1 MKYLNY
7 IAFLVL
13 LAIASACSDK
23 NVEYNM
29 EPVDTAHQAELQI
42 FYMTPKTA
50 VSSNYIYQVGINGI
64 NYANNGS
71 TLITTF
77 NGVPG
82 GAVGMYYTVASGD
95 VTITLFHRLDG
106 VNIDAQ
112 PFYTGKARGLK
123 AGGKYQVFVVDDNAD
138 PIVLEAGE
146 MPTFG
151 GSTQTAEYCG
161 TKWYNFMYEAD
172 GTPSTD
178 KLQLYIQGDSTKQYD
193 EPLGKP
199 IGFGECTDWESLHVT
214 KTVYNSQGY
223 QSRYYTFHVIDG
235 TTGEDKG
242 QLEYVSNT
250 AGRVKAFTDYWTW
263 YIGRQYRLYVH
274 GVRTSKTVR
283 VALSRWTA
291 Y

>member
-1 MKYLNY
+1 MCGL
-7 IAFLVL
+7 
-13 LAIASACSDK
+13 SPCGG
-23 NVEYNM
+23 
-29 EPVDTAHQAELQI
+29 TA
-42 FYMTPKTA
+42 T
-50 VSSNYIYQVGINGI
+50 SNEIE
-64 NYANNGS
+64 
-71 TLITTF
+71 TLIDCYSTAA
-77 NGVPG
+77 GLSSVRPG
-82 GAVGMYYTVASGD
+82 GRC
-95 VTITLFHRLDG
+95 LFSLS
-106 VNIDAQ
+106 AYSL
-112 PFYTGKARGLK
+112 PRGLK

-146 MPTFG
+146 MPTFD

-178 KLQLYIQGDSTKQYD
+178 KLQLYMQGDSTKQYD

-283 VALSRWTA
+283 VAVSRWTA